1 MTVLAYITTLIA
13 SYHRAVDELET
24 LRRSTS
30 TRLVVQ
36 RDYLDEDGD
45 ERTFTAAY
53 DLTVNMRLLLE
64 NDFLSRVVEL
74 RREIERLTSIVITS
88 RVPGDN

>member
-1 MTVLAYITTLIA
+1 MTALAYLSTLIA
-13 SYHRAVDELET
+13 SYNRAVDELET

-30 TRLVVQ
+30 TRLLVQ
-36 RDYLDEDGD
+36 RDYIDEDGD

-53 DLTVNMRLLLE
+53 ELTVNARLFLE